1 MAEPDPV
8 RAQYRRLA
16 RVYDSRWAHYI
27 ESTVSETLRRMDF
40 ARGQCVLDV
49 GCGTGVLLKEILGI
63 APGLRVTGVDLT
75 PAMLKVAA
83 GRLPSG
89 TPLVAADAARLPF
102 KSRSFD
108 AVVSTSSL
116 HYWPDPVAGLRE
128 IARVLRAG
136 GRVFVT
142 DWCDDYIA
150 CWICDRAL
158 RLLDPAHRRAYGQKE
173 CRDFLVRAG
182 FQIEALE
189 RYKIDWLWGLMT
201 ARAVSSGGQK
211 SCGTGRG
218 DQVAN
223 ESS

>member
-1 MAEPDPV
+1 MHDDGHPPCHGDDGPARTALEFLK
-8 RAQYRRLA
+8 RAA
-16 RVYDSRWAHYI
+16 T
-27 ESTVSETLRRMDF
+27 STV
-40 ARGQCVLDV
+40 ARKANATTGPTP
-49 GCGTGVLLKEILGI
+49 GTV
-63 APGLRVTGVDLT
+63 
-75 PAMLKVAA
+75 
-83 GRLPSG
+83 
-89 TPLVAADAARLPF
+89 
-102 KSRSFD
+102 
-108 AVVSTSSL
+108 
-116 HYWPDPVAGLRE
+116 GLRE

-173 CRDFLVRAG
+173 CRNFLVRAG

-211 SCGTGRG
+211 S
-218 DQVAN
+218 
-223 ESS
+223 